1 MLYLI
6 AYSKLITILC
16 HNGATMLVRLPYG
29 RKFVDIDLP
38 DTASVVY
45 PQELPTVAD
54 PHSEIRRAME
64 HPIGCLPLRELAV
77 AKSDA
82 AVVINDITRPAP
94 SQLMLEEIIIALEEG
109 GIPEDEITV
118 IIACGNHRGNTPKE
132 IQGMVGADLASRLR
146 IINHDCEDEE
156 SLTFY
161 GETGLDLP
169 VWVNSLV
176 AHASLKILTG
186 LITPHHSAGY
196 SGGRKSIMPGVAGL
210 SSLKRH
216 HSFPIRPYQPAYG
229 CMEGNPF
236 HEGALTAARMV
247 GIDFILNVVKNSSGG
262 IVKAV
267 AGEMEAAHEHGVA
280 ICEKSWVI
288 KLRQKYDI
296 VIVTPG
302 GHPRDINLH
311 QAQKAMSTAETVIE
325 DDGVIVLVAECPEG
339 IGRFANWLKRAETP
353 REVIERFRQEGFTR
367 EHSSKAFMCARA
379 LEQYTVIVSCSGI
392 EEDDL
397 AQMFF
402 RYAPSPQTAVD
413 EALALKGMRSNV
425 LVLPYAA
432 ACVPTVTK

>member
-1 MLYLI
+1 
-6 AYSKLITILC
+6 
-16 HNGATMLVRLPYG
+16 
-29 RKFVDIDLP
+29 
-38 DTASVVY
+38 
-45 PQELPTVAD
+45 
-54 PHSEIRRAME
+54 
-64 HPIGCLPLRELAV
+64 
-77 AKSDA
+77 
-82 AVVINDITRPAP
+82 
-94 SQLMLEEIIIALEEG
+94 MLEEILVELEAG
-109 GIPEDEITV
+109 GIRKDAVTV
-118 IIACGNHRGNTPKE
+118 VIACGNHRANTPKE
-132 IQGMVGADLASRLR
+132 IQDMVGADLASRLR
-146 IINHDCEDEE
+146 ILNHDCEDEE
-156 SLTFY
+156 NLTFY
-161 GETGLDLP
+161 GETGLGLP

-229 CMEGNPF
+229 WIEGNPF
-236 HEGALTAARMV
+236 HEGAVEAARMV
-247 GIDFILNVVKNSSGG
+247 GVDFILNLVKNASGG
-262 IVKAV
+262 IIKAV
-267 AGEMEAAHEHGVA
+267 AGEMGTAHEHGVTV
-280 ICEKSWVI
+280 CKKSWLI

-325 DDGVIVLVAECPEG
+325 DGGVIVLVAECPEG
-339 IGRFANWLKRAETP
+339 IGKFGDWLKRAKTP

-379 LEQYTVIVSCSGI
+379 LDKYTVIVSCSGI

-402 RYAPSPQTAVD
+402 RYAPSPQAAID
-413 EALALKGMRSNV
+413 EALALKGSRSNV

-432 ACVPTVTK
+432 GCVPTVTR